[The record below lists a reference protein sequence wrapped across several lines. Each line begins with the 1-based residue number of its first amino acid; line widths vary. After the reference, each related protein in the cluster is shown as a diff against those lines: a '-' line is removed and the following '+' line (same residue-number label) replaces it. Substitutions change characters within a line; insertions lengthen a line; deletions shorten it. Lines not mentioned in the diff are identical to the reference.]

1 MRFVQIW
8 GRPRGGNVAAVSAAG
23 ARRAP
28 MLHYGWA
35 MPDRPA
41 LSRPVAIALVVLT
54 GVAFVGILGGLA
66 VGRIDIAGISG
77 VVLVVL
83 WFVVLGVRGRR

>member
-8 GRPRGGNVAAVSAAG
+8 GRPRGGNVAVGSAPG
-23 ARRAP
+23 ARRWA
-28 MLHYGWA
+28 MLHYGWR
-35 MPDRPA
+35 MPERPA

-54 GVAFVGILGGLA
+54 GLAFIGILGGLA

-77 VVLVVL
+77 LVLVVL
-83 WFVVLGVRGRR
+83 WFAVLGLRGRR

>member
-1 MRFVQIW
+1 
-8 GRPRGGNVAAVSAAG
+8 
-23 ARRAP
+23 
-28 MLHYGWA
+28 MLHYGWV

-41 LSRPVAIALVVLT
+41 LSRPLAIALVVLT
-54 GVAFVGILGGLA
+54 GLAFVGILGGLA

-77 VVLVVL
+77 MVLVVL